1 MKQAIRYASG
11 VLAVASIIAAVYFGI
26 NESWWIAVLFFL
38 LFGGLEF
45 ALSAFGKSKEERD

>member
-11 VLAVASIIAAVYFGI
+11 LLAIAFIVATIYFGI

-38 LFGGLEF
+38 LFGGFEF
-45 ALSAFGKSKEERD
+45 TTWAFGKSKKEQE